1 MKKNYLISF
10 LAVFIVHC
18 ILLILWLITTKINAI
33 MFRTNVTFI
42 ETIIDI
48 LLPLGILVFLFIKK
62 LKNKCFVLEL
72 IFSLAM
78 GLFGTFF
85 HYFNWGVSTKCFFHP
100 DSETVWIFAALFEIN
115 LFSIIILGIIF
126 QIILLI
132 KNRKVK
138 RI

>member
-1 MKKNYLISF
+1 MATRHWRAFLREKN
-10 LAVFIVHC
+10 
-18 ILLILWLITTKINAI
+18 
-33 MFRTNVTFI
+33 
-42 ETIIDI
+42 E
-48 LLPLGILVFLFIKK
+48 KK
-62 LKNKCFVLEL
+62 LFNLIFGSFYCTLYIINPLVIYNKNKCFVLEL
-72 IFSLAM
+72 ILSLAM